1 MARDTAVV
9 ETVEL
14 DCDHMVMYSEPD
26 ALVATLDRFARA

>member
-14 DCDHMVMYSEPD
+14 DCDHMVMYSAADE
-26 ALVATLDRFARA
+26 LVEVLDRFAQS